1 MTWSQRAAQ
10 KSFPSASERPRTMIC
25 YRGSGRGSG
34 RKEAPPTPVGRGS
47 SSNARHP
54 PLTPRRPGDSWWHLL
69 SAACSPR
76 PVLPPPPGGQEGCAL
91 SQRALAGPE
100 PRVARAPHQNQPGW
114 RSSWLLSR
122 PSGLRAALSCAPSP
136 ARPEA
141 ASASRPRLLPSGA
154 GEGHTEPRVPRALAL
169 THLTGRLLST
179 DLSTASGAGFL
190 LALWVG
196 L

>member
-114 RSSWLLSR
+114 RSSRLLSR
-122 PSGLRAALSCAPSP
+122 PSGLRAALKQLPPPPLPAPKQLPPQGQDCCHQGLAKATRSP
-136 ARPEA
+136 G
-141 ASASRPRLLPSGA
+141 SRGHLPSRISRG
-154 GEGHTEPRVPRALAL
+154 
-169 THLTGRLLST
+169 
-179 DLSTASGAGFL
+179 GF
-190 LALWVG
+190 
-196 L
+196 